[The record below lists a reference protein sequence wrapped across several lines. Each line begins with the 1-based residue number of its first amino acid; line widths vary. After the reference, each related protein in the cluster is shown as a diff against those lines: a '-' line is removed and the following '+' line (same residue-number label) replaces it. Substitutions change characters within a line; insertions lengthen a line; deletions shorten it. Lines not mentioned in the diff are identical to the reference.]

1 MIATVIERHANGPRL
16 LYLSEMIP
24 TMIVQ
29 IHPATYGGVES
40 SCASVALYPKSLM
53 IVGRNREKA

>member
-1 MIATVIERHANGPRL
+1 MFVPYRIEYPIIPTVVERHTNGPQL

-24 TMIVQ
+24 MATVQ

-40 SCASVALYPKSLM
+40 NCA
-53 IVGRNREKA
+53 